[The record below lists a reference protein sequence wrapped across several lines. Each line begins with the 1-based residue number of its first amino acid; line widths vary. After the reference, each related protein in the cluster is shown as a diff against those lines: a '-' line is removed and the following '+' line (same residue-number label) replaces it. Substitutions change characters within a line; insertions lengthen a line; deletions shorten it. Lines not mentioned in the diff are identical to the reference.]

1 MVAKY
6 VRVLENREVY
16 DKTGNIW
23 TINDV
28 PKTWRSNVEKKIRY
42 ERKRLFIVSRNLINF
57 GLLLT

>member
-6 VRVLENREVY
+6 VRVLKNREIY

-28 PKTWRSNVEKKIRY
+28 PKTWRSKVEIQIVEDGYVIEEDGTVSKIV
-42 ERKRLFIVSRNLINF
+42 ETK
-57 GLLLT
+57 

>member
-6 VRVLENREVY
+6 VRVLKNREIY

-28 PKTWRSNVEKKIRY
+28 PRTWRTKVEKEIIADGYVIEEDGTVSKIV
-42 ERKRLFIVSRNLINF
+42 ETK
-57 GLLLT
+57 

>member
-28 PKTWRSNVEKKIRY
+28 PKTWRSNVEKKIIADGY
-42 ERKRLFIVSRNLINF
+42 VIEEDGTVSKIVE
-57 GLLLT
+57 TK

>member
-6 VRVLENREVY
+6 VRVLENREIY

-28 PKTWRSNVEKKIRY
+28 PKTWRSKVQKQIIADGYVIE
-42 ERKRLFIVSRNLINF
+42 EDGTVSKTLE
-57 GLLLT
+57 

>member
-16 DKTGNIW
+16 DKTGSIW

-28 PKTWRSNVEKKIRY
+28 PRTWRTKVEKQIIADGYVIEEDGTVSKI
-42 ERKRLFIVSRNLINF
+42 ETK
-57 GLLLT
+57 

>member
-16 DKTGNIW
+16 DKTGSIW

-28 PKTWRSNVEKKIRY
+28 PKTWRSKVEIQIIDDGY
-42 ERKRLFIVSRNLINF
+42 VIEEDGTVSKCV
-57 GLLLT
+57 

>member
-6 VRVLENREVY
+6 VRVLENREIY

-28 PKTWRSNVEKKIRY
+28 PRTWRTKVEKQIIADGYVIEEDGTVSKIV
-42 ERKRLFIVSRNLINF
+42 E
-57 GLLLT
+57 TE

>member
-28 PKTWRSNVEKKIRY
+28 PKTWRSKVEIQIIDDGYVIEEDGTVSKIV
-42 ERKRLFIVSRNLINF
+42 E
-57 GLLLT
+57 TE